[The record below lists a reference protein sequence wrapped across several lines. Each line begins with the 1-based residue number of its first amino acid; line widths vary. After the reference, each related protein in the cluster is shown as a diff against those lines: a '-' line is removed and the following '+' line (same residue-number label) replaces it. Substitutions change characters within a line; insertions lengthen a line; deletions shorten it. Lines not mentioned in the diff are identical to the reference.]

1 MNRRERRCEC
11 GRCRACAWAWHLGA
25 TPNEAEVVHALL
37 DGPATLDALRLET
50 QLGERSLMYALAQ
63 LRRVG
68 RVVVERGI
76 DERSMYRLRST
87 PPARSR
93 RPPS

>member
-1 MNRRERRCEC
+1 MSRREGRCLC
-11 GRCRACAWAWHLGA
+11 GSCRACAWTWYTGT
-25 TPNEAEVVHALL
+25 TPNEAEIVHALL

-68 RVVVERGI
+68 RVAVDRGI
-76 DERSMYRLRST
+76 DERSMYRLRLT
-87 PPARSR
+87 PPARLR